1 MVGGRGWSVEL
12 LQSWRQARS
21 EGQVLT
27 HSQAGV
33 TPPLC
38 PEYDSLIALSKSVFQ
53 KPFIFIMLTKYIG
66 EIQLKE
72 KLQFLWL
79 IFDNDC
85 DMTIYWKYN

>member
-12 LQSWRQARS
+12 LQSWRYARS
-21 EGQVLT
+21 EGRVLT

-33 TPPLC
+33 APPPC
-38 PEYDSLIALSKSVFQ
+38 PEYDSLAALSKSVFQ
-53 KPFIFIMLTKYIG
+53 KPLIFIMLTKYIG
-66 EIQLKE
+66 ETQLKE